1 MPHGQA
7 AHRKEME
14 ALLAVSEEELKYN
27 KQLMQKAG
35 VVVSQSR

>member
-1 MPHGQA
+1 
-7 AHRKEME
+7 ME

-35 VVVSQSR
+35 VVVVSQSR